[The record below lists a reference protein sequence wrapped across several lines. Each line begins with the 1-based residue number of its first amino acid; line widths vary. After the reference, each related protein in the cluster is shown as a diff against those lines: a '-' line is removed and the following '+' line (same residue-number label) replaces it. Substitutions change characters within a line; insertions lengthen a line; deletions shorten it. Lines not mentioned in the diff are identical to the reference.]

1 MFWKASKFGMALAL
15 AACFGAPA
23 AVSASSIGL
32 VCEGE
37 YRTQE
42 SSIDSVAE
50 DMFGG
55 TMHVALV
62 EREGQFVEVRL
73 QAYEGDM
80 KMPLQT
86 HALMI
91 EAEDEAVTTMT
102 AVPGLMTAGK
112 LAGAEN
118 ARTVT
123 PADELKID
131 ATADAITLHQST
143 ERGPII
149 RARVDGKPLVPTR
162 ELVAT
167 VDMRLDRINGSLSLV
182 WGESRVK
189 NHKIPG
195 AIRPSKVQ
203 LRDEKS

>member
-1 MFWKASKFGMALAL
+1 
-15 AACFGAPA
+15 
-23 AVSASSIGL
+23 
-32 VCEGE
+32 
-37 YRTQE
+37 
-42 SSIDSVAE
+42 
-50 DMFGG
+50 MFGG

-62 EREGQFVEVRL
+62 EHEGQFVEVRL

-86 HALMI
+86 YAVMMEVE
-91 EAEDEAVTTMT
+91 EAPEDEAVTTMT
-102 AVPGLMTAGK
+102 AVPGLVTAGK
-112 LAGAEN
+112 LAGAED
-118 ARTVT
+118 ARTEM

-167 VDMRLDRINGSLSLV
+167 VDMWLDRINGSLSLV
-182 WGESRVK
+182 WGESLSLI
-189 NHKIPG
+189 HI
-195 AIRPSKVQ
+195 
-203 LRDEKS
+203 

>member
-1 MFWKASKFGMALAL
+1 MLRLS
-15 AACFGAPA
+15 
-23 AVSASSIGL
+23 
-32 VCEGE
+32 
-37 YRTQE
+37 
-42 SSIDSVAE
+42 
-50 DMFGG
+50 

-189 NHKIPG
+189 DHKIPG

-203 LRDEKS
+203 LSDEKSYEAVCMPVRQRTF